1 MKIHGPTHSKVNVYK
16 EQSHKATEKQSYKKQ
31 TDRLE
36 ISKEA
41 HRLQKGN
48 QSESKRAQYVNQIK
62 QSYENG
68 TYKVQPEKIAQK
80 LMEKWSRDK

>member
-1 MKIHGPTHSKVNVYK
+1 MKIQGPTHSQVNVYK
-16 EQSHKATEKQSYKKQ
+16 EHAHQSIEKQSYKKQ

-41 HRLQKGN
+41 QRLQKGN
-48 QSESKRAQYVNQIK
+48 QNENKRAQYVNQIK

-80 LMEKWSRDK
+80 LMETWSKDK